1 MAVHAERIA
10 LRTARALALA
20 AHQNKGQCMS
30 IDYEKLGVF
39 YLGREFDPAANAL
52 KDDLVLYDAKDL
64 TTHAI
69 CVGMTGSGKTG
80 LCLSL
85 LEEAAID
92 GIPAICIDP
101 KGDLGNLLLA
111 FPNLAPAD
119 FEPWVDPAEAQRKG
133 MTPAQFAAKTAET
146 WKNGIA
152 EWGQPPERI
161 AKFRDAVDVAIYT
174 PGAET
179 GLPLSVL
186 RSFAPPPPEQ
196 LADSAA
202 LRDRIGAV
210 VSGLLSLLGR
220 DADPL
225 QSREHILLA
234 NIIETTWRGGTGLD
248 MAGLINAVQK
258 PPFEKIGA
266 FDLETFF
273 PAKERLA
280 LAMAINNLLASP
292 GFATWMNGEPLD
304 AQRLL
309 YTPEGKPRLSII
321 SIGHLGDAERMF
333 IVTLLLNEVIGWMR
347 NQPGTSSLRAIL
359 YMDEIFGYFPPS
371 ANPPSKLPML
381 TLLKQARAFGLGCV
395 LATQNPVDLD
405 YKGLA
410 NCGTWLIGR
419 LQTERDKARLIEG
432 LEGALGGGY
441 DRAELDRMMS
451 ALTQRV
457 FLMRNIHDDA
467 PFLMR
472 SRWALSYL
480 RGPMTGPEIMR
491 VMAPR
496 KAARAAALAAAT
508 PTTAAAATATAAAP
522 AGAPNA
528 TPVAAPRPALPA
540 EVPEYFLPA
549 TRGDGP
555 IEYRPAV
562 MGLARLHFVDA
573 KLKLDHWTPTALLAP
588 LADDGRSVDWASGSV
603 VPELKSRLTRDPA
616 AGTGFAELPAA
627 ALRAA
632 SYPAFGKA
640 LAAHLYETAR
650 ASVLVADAL
659 KQVSAPEESEGDFR
673 ARLSHVAREQR
684 DAEADA
690 LRRKYQPKLTTL
702 QDQIRRAAERKA
714 REESQASQQKLQ
726 TAMTVGASILGAFL
740 GRKTLSAGNIGRA
753 TTAARSAARIGREK
767 EDVERANEN
776 LEVLQRRLQDLE
788 AEFETESARLAAA
801 HETASIGLRSVAVTP
816 RKSDLAIGEIA
827 LVWQPWRR
835 GADGFPAPAH
845 E

>member
-1 MAVHAERIA
+1 
-10 LRTARALALA
+10 
-20 AHQNKGQCMS
+20 MS

-64 TTHAI
+64 TTHAV

-133 MTPAQFAAKTAET
+133 VTPAQFAAKTAET

-152 EWGQPPERI
+152 EWGQSPERI

-196 LADSAA
+196 LADASA

-234 NIIETTWRGGTGLD
+234 NILESTWRGGTGLD

-258 PPFEKIGA
+258 PPFDRIGA

-273 PAKERLA
+273 PAKDRLA

-292 GFATWMNGEPLD
+292 GFSTWMNGEPLD

-371 ANPPSKLPML
+371 ANPPSKTPML

-467 PFLMR
+467 PMLMK

-480 RGPMTGPEIMR
+480 RGPMTGPEITR

-496 KAARAAALAAAT
+496 KAARAAAVTAA
-508 PTTAAAATATAAAP
+508 PAAAAPPAAA
-522 AGAPNA
+522 
-528 TPVAAPRPALPA
+528 VAAPRPALPA
-540 EVPEYFLPA
+540 DVTEYFLPA

-555 IEYRPAV
+555 VEYRPAV

-573 KLKLDHWTPTALLAP
+573 KLKLDHWTTTAMLAP
-588 LADDGRSVDWASGSV
+588 FADDGKAVDWAAGTAS
-603 VPELKSRLTRDPA
+603 PDLKSRLTRAPA
-616 AGTGFAELPAA
+616 TGAGFADLPAA

-650 ASVLVADAL
+650 ASVLSADAL
-659 KQVSAPEESEGDFR
+659 KQVSNPEESEGDFR
-673 ARLSHVAREQR
+673 ARLAHVAREQR
-684 DAEADA
+684 DADAEA

-702 QDQIRRAAERKA
+702 QDQIRRADERKA
-714 REESQASQQKLQ
+714 REQSQASQQKLQ
-726 TAMTVGASILGAFL
+726 TAMSVGASILGAFL

-753 TTAARSAARIGREK
+753 TSAARSAARIGREN
-767 EDVERANEN
+767 EDVERATET
-776 LEVLQRRLQDLE
+776 LEVLQQRLQALE
-788 AEFETESARLAAA
+788 AEFAAESARVAAA
-801 HETASIGLRSVAVTP
+801 HETGNIALRSVAVTP

-845 E
+845 D